1 MLCWKSS
8 FLLTN
13 WHPIIGFQFMMSKI
27 VHDTCTYKT
36 DLSLIFIIIFDVNIF
51 INFVEKIWGGGQT
64 FWPHPTFFK
73 NEITSN
79 IAMQIQLQADIH
91 TFFYKQLR
99 SWWVLKI
106 AYLCFVT
113 CYLSLVLQRGSRL
126 HWREI
131 GRLAIN
137 LKPKYVLY
145 YKAARGCWLLQL

>member
-1 MLCWKSS
+1 
-8 FLLTN
+8 
-13 WHPIIGFQFMMSKI
+13 MMSKI

-91 TFFYKQLR
+91 TFFYKQLDSGVR
-99 SWWVLKI
+99 AQLLKNHI
-106 AYLCFVT
+106 
-113 CYLSLVLQRGSRL
+113 SLRARNC
-126 HWREI
+126 
-131 GRLAIN
+131 LA
-137 LKPKYVLY
+137 V
-145 YKAARGCWLLQL
+145 A